1 MRTCHNALFMGLDFP
16 PLGVDGRE
24 ESFSSGSGDA
34 DRPVRCCWLPGWRG
48 RRERRDRPATAG
60 GDVRAEIRP
69 QTPIL
74 RLAGLGPPADSTT
87 TLQIPTRPRR
97 AGRHHGDDRPEA
109 LRLATWDRVYRGNG
123 AVKNSLTRR

>member
-1 MRTCHNALFMGLDFP
+1 
-16 PLGVDGRE
+16 
-24 ESFSSGSGDA
+24 
-34 DRPVRCCWLPGWRG
+34 VRDT
-48 RRERRDRPATAG
+48 EAPATAG
-60 GDVRAEIRP
+60 GDVRAEIHP
-69 QTPIL
+69 QTPIPHF
-74 RLAGLGPPADSTT
+74 AGPRPPADSTT